1 MASEALLQIFKYN
14 SIRMSDTKNIS
25 IIDDDLIN
33 KLAYTVKK
41 CIGNDNYNYMTNDQF
56 NIYLLIKESYI
67 HKNIVKTNKFI
78 VGIKVHDKYVII
90 IRFKTQHEYDLF
102 LSKLNDML
110 NKNIVIEDSWKKP
123 PSNLSQFINSKCQE
137 PNLWQLYPI

>member
-56 NIYLLIKESYI
+56 NIYLLIKESFI
-67 HKNIVKTNKFI
+67 HKNIV
-78 VGIKVHDKYVII
+78 
-90 IRFKTQHEYDLF
+90 
-102 LSKLNDML
+102 
-110 NKNIVIEDSWKKP
+110 
-123 PSNLSQFINSKCQE
+123 
-137 PNLWQLYPI
+137 